1 MYMTRYAVPM
11 ANGQLSMHFG
21 HASQFAIL
29 DYDDDTKSIVKN
41 ETKTPPPHEPGV
53 LPAWLHELNV
63 NIIIAG
69 GMGQRA
75 VMLFQQNNINV
86 ITGAMGGTPE
96 EVVLA
101 HATGELATGDNVC
114 DH

>member
-1 MYMTRYAVPM
+1 MTRYAVPL
-11 ANGQLSMHFG
+11 AAGQLSMHFG

-29 DYDDDTKSIVKN
+29 DYDETTQTIIKN
-41 ETKTPPPHEPGV
+41 ETHTPPPHEPGV
-53 LPAWLHELNV
+53 LPAWLHEHGV

-75 VMLFQQNNINV
+75 VMLFQQKNIKV
-86 ITGAMGGTPE
+86 VTGATSGTPE

-101 HATGELATGDNVC
+101 HAKGELVTGDNVC

>member
-1 MYMTRYAVPM
+1 MIRYAIPM
-11 ANGQLSMHFG
+11 ANGQLCMHFG
-21 HASQFAIL
+21 HAAQFAIL
-29 DYDDDTKSIVKN
+29 DYDEDTKSIVKN
-41 ETKTPPPHEPGV
+41 EIHTPPPHEPGV
-53 LPAWLHELNV
+53 LPAWLHEHGV

-75 VMLFQQNNINV
+75 VMLFEQKNITVV
-86 ITGAMGGTPE
+86 IGATGGTAE

-101 HATGELATGDNVC
+101 HATHELITGENIC